1 MSRTFDSLDK
11 DNMTMA
17 EVIAYER
24 VIVER
29 EKVRA
34 IESLAREVGRIHGK
48 MPRGW

>member
-17 EVIAYER
+17 EIIAYER
-24 VIVER
+24 VVVER
-29 EKVRA
+29 DKALALDRLWRA
-34 IESLAREVGRIHGK
+34 VDRIPER